1 MKRQQQ
7 KGFVLF
13 VVMIFLIVMS
23 MLGITMFGGFIKDQ
37 KMAGNMRE
45 KQRAIE
51 AAQANL
57 DMVESWLQTT
67 SNVYEGGWA
76 LAVSCDATTLASATP
91 VICSNAL
98 SNPTSLPWSASQTYQ
113 PTNTATMSVVA
124 GGGANSYASYPSYY
138 LQEMSHTD
146 STAWYKV
153 TSTAQGGN
161 ATAATVIETIY
172 EVKCLSCSLGGG

>member
-13 VVMIFLIVMS
+13 IVMIFLIVMS
-23 MLGITMFGGFIKDQ
+23 LLGVSMYSGFIKDQ

-57 DMVESWLQTT
+57 DMVEKWLQNTD
-67 SNVYEGGWA
+67 NVYEGGWKIA
-76 LAVSCDATTLASATP
+76 LSCNSTNQAAVTP
-91 VICSNAL
+91 VICSNPLDTPA
-98 SNPTSLPWSASQTYQ
+98 TLPWPSGQGQAFTPPSSTMAVTAS
-113 PTNTATMSVVA
+113 
-124 GGGANSYASYPSYY
+124 GGANSYASNPQYY
-138 LQEMSHTD
+138 VQEMDHTD
-146 STAWYKV
+146 NTAWYKV

-172 EVKCLSCSLGGG
+172 EVKCLSCKL